1 MYNLANYT
9 TETNSIELH
18 EDDEVAT
25 TIEDGDVGSC
35 VVGSSVSV
43 YASLAVMS
51 LTVTRRH

>member
-1 MYNLANYT
+1 MYTLANYT

-43 YASLAVMS
+43 FASLAVMS